1 MILTEVH
8 MLPLHISLEKKKVV
22 IAGGGSIALRRL
34 KTVLSEGADI
44 TLVSPDVEPEIK
56 QMADNRSIKWISRTI
71 EKGDYLDAF
80 LIIAATDNAA
90 VNKEIAQTASP
101 FQLVNCAS
109 HAELG
114 NVYMPKIVKRGHVT
128 VSVSTNGASPKH
140 TKELAGKVDKLI
152 SGDFVAEVDRLY
164 QVRRK

>member
-1 MILTEVH
+1 

-22 IAGGGSIALRRL
+22 IAGGGTIALRRL

-56 QMADNRSIKWISRTI
+56 KMADNRRIRWASRTI
-71 EKGDYLDAF
+71 EKEDYLDAF

-101 FQLVNCAS
+101 FQLVNCVS
-109 HAELG
+109 EAELG

-140 TKELAGKVDKLI
+140 TKELSEKVDELI
-152 SGDFVAEVDRLY
+152 DGDFVAEVDRLY
-164 QVRRK
+164 HVRRKK

>member
-1 MILTEVH
+1 

-44 TLVSPDVEPEIK
+44 TLVSPEVEPEIK
-56 QMADNRSIKWISRTI
+56 QMADNHRIRLISRAI
-71 EKGDYLDAF
+71 EKEDYQDAF

-90 VNKEIAQTASP
+90 VNKEIAHSVSP
-101 FQLVNCAS
+101 FQLVNCVS
-109 HAELG
+109 DAELG
-114 NVYMPKIVKRGHVT
+114 NVYIPKIVKRGHVT

-140 TKELAGKVDKLI
+140 TKQLAEKVNEQID
-152 SGDFVAEVDRLY
+152 GDFVAEVDSLY
-164 QVRRK
+164 QIRRKK

>member
-1 MILTEVH
+1 

-56 QMADNRSIKWISRTI
+56 QMADNRRIRWVSRKI
-71 EKGDYLDAF
+71 EKEDYLDAF

-90 VNKEIAQTASP
+90 VNKEIAQTALP
-101 FQLVNCAS
+101 FQLVNCVS
-109 HAELG
+109 DAELG
-114 NVYMPKIVKRGHVT
+114 NVYMPKIVKRGYVT

-140 TKELAGKVDKLI
+140 TKELSEKVDELI
-152 SGDFVAEVDRLY
+152 DGDFVAEVDRLY
-164 QVRRK
+164 HVRRKK